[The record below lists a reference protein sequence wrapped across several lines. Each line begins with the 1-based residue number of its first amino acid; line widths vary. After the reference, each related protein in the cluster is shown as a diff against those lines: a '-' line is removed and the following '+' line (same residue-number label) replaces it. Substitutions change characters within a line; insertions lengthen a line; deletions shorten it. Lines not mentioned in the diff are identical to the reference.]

1 MELFFLL
8 WLLIKHIIV
17 DLAIQ
22 RSTPPH
28 IQKLK
33 RFYCKWPWGHLH
45 YINHCIG
52 TFLVTWYFVNL
63 FTAVII
69 AAIDYIVHWHIDYSK
84 YRILVKFKIDN
95 VPETYIRYWW
105 IQTFDQILHYITYYI
120 LVILA
125 TL

>member
-1 MELFFLL
+1 MEPFFLL

-17 DLAIQ
+17 DLPIQ
-22 RSTPPH
+22 RSTPLH

-45 YINHCIG
+45 YINHSIG
-52 TFLVTWYFVNL
+52 TFLVTWYFVNF

-69 AAIDYIVHWHIDYSK
+69 AAIDYIAHWHIDYSK

-95 VPETYIRYWW
+95 VPESYIRYWW

-120 LVILA
+120 LVMLA